1 MKNDFLFLDMT
12 NCVGLDT
19 NLDLVLKSEKVENLK
34 QCFPDK
40 CLKAYEDLNEVYVP
54 KIEDFF

>member
-1 MKNDFLFLDMT
+1 MT

-34 QCFPDK
+34 QCFPYK
-40 CLKAYEDLNEVYVP
+40 CLKAYEDLNKVYVP